1 MIKKEANS
9 MRDLFGELFLII
21 GGFILAETIINQFL
35 SLSQDKLPG
44 WVLPLFAILLI
55 ITALDFRN
63 NHGSFFRSGLLSVLF
78 LGGSI
83 VLIVLMKNNLISN
96 ITFLWS
102 IFVLSILIIV
112 IHLILF
118 LFKRKKNKR

>member
-1 MIKKEANS
+1 MIEKKDNS
-9 MRDLFGELFLII
+9 LRDLLGELFLII

-35 SLSQDKLPG
+35 SLSQGTLPW

-63 NHGSFFRSGLLSVLF
+63 NHGSFFKSGLLSVLF

-83 VLIVLMKNNLISN
+83 VLIVLMKNNLVTN
-96 ITFLWS
+96 IVFLWS
-102 IFVLSILIIV
+102 IFILSIVIIL